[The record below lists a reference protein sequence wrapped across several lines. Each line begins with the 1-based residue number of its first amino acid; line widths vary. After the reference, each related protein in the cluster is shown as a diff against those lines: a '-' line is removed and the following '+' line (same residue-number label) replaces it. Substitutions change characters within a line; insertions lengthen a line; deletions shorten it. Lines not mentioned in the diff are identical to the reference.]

1 MITFIRHFP
10 LVVSVPAFRFR
21 SVPVFLEF
29 YLPVQ
34 KDGQVETNCKFLVK
48 LILVTMQCNIFYH
61 LSSFVYIASTHVQ
74 LAGCDN
80 VKHIENECTKAS
92 AYIL

>member
-1 MITFIRHFP
+1 M
-10 LVVSVPAFRFR
+10 
-21 SVPVFLEF
+21 
-29 YLPVQ
+29 Q

-61 LSSFVYIASTHVQ
+61 FSSIVYIASTHVQ

-80 VKHIENECTKAS
+80 VKHIENECTKVP
-92 AYIL
+92 IL